1 MKINQ
6 TYAYENSLLEKVEH
20 QEREREKPCST
31 LPFKWTYLP
40 HSYLLL
46 EPRFLVDHHTNKTKG
61 TRLD

>member
-20 QEREREKPCST
+20 QEREREREKPYST

-46 EPRFLVDHHTNKTKG
+46 EPRFLVDHHTKNNHE
-61 TRLD
+61 